1 MDNQASYFGI
11 LPAEVRYN
19 KEITDF
25 AKILYTEFM
34 ALSNRDGFC
43 FATNKYFADLYGKDA
58 DTISRAV
65 TQLRRCGFIKV
76 DIIGKIYLTEIGKI
90 PNGYS
95 KKPMGG
101 TVKSRRGD
109 TGKDVHNNKV
119 NNKDNKHIVTGK
131 AGHDSKPPKEKKQPQ
146 PIVWPKYLKDMKENP
161 NETIQV
167 IALYFEEKKLKYE
180 TDTQAQAAIKRNLK
194 ASKRL
199 IEAGWTPKQVFGAFS
214 KAKADFKALWTLET
228 IEKILLDHQS

>member
-76 DIIGKIYLTEIGKI
+76 DIIDSFQRKIYPLVGIW
-90 PNGYS
+90 NRD
-95 KKPMGG
+95 G
-101 TVKSRRGD
+101 TNSLGVQELDIVDYGD
-109 TGKDVHNNKV
+109 
-119 NNKDNKHIVTGK
+119 
-131 AGHDSKPPKEKKQPQ
+131 
-146 PIVWPKYLKDMKENP
+146 L
-161 NETIQV
+161 
-167 IALYFEEKKLKYE
+167 
-180 TDTQAQAAIKRNLK
+180 R
-194 ASKRL
+194 
-199 IEAGWTPKQVFGAFS
+199 
-214 KAKADFKALWTLET
+214 
-228 IEKILLDHQS
+228 